1 MSRWIRL
8 SSLLVQYGEELD
20 QVGLTEAQLEDLI
33 TSGEVQG
40 SFEGGTEELLID
52 KESICTY
59 LNGTSENVNIQFDDE
74 GDDYA
79 EDYFT
84 DDFGDAF

>member
-8 SSLLVQYGEELD
+8 SSLLVQYGEELN

-40 SFEGGTEELLID
+40 SLENGTEELLID

-59 LNGTSENVNIQFDDE
+59 LNSISGEVNIQFDDE
-74 GDDYA
+74 EDDFA

-84 DDFGDAF
+84 DDFGGAF